1 MKDFANFI
9 THAFDNN
16 ILYTYNYKIITI
28 PVFCCELLKKPPSQ
42 VARKGVYH
50 GIAKLGQPVIA
61 GAFWKK
67 MEWVLQHGT
76 L

>member
-28 PVFCCELLKKPPSQ
+28 PVFCCELLKKPSQ
-42 VARKGVYH
+42 VA
-50 GIAKLGQPVIA
+50 
-61 GAFWKK
+61 KK
-67 MEWVLQHGT
+67 EFTMELPN
-76 L
+76 

>member
-28 PVFCCELLKKPPSQ
+28 PVFCFELLKKPPSQ
-42 VARKGVYH
+42 AAGKGVYH
-50 GIAKLGQPVIA
+50 AIAKLGRQ
-61 GAFWKK
+61 
-67 MEWVLQHGT
+67 
-76 L
+76 